1 MAQERGTE
9 GTLAQFV
16 RGCIYNRWFY
26 AFLAGVCLL
35 DVTADCVAMIHPA
48 SDSYIE
54 EISLV
59 ASAIAAVLTTTIF
72 LDLKFRRRKP

>member
-1 MAQERGTE
+1 MAEERDTE
-9 GTLAQFV
+9 ASFLRFV

-54 EISLV
+54 EISLI
-59 ASAIAAVLTTTIF
+59 ASAIAAALTATIF
-72 LDLKFRRRKP
+72 LDLKLRRRKP